1 MSQTKQSQVTEVETT
16 VDSSWKSLYKLGAAA
31 ALISVLLVLLDIFV
45 SILLPGGE
53 VEPGARSATDW
64 FALFQDNTYYGLRDL
79 GLLNIL
85 NIILGIPLL
94 LALYAAHRRVN
105 RAYAALAVA
114 LFLFGGA
121 IYVSNNAAIP
131 VFVLSGEYAAATTDA
146 QRSALVAAGEAM
158 LARGADFTP
167 GSLVGFLLPSVA
179 QITISFVMLRGG
191 VFGKPTAYIGL
202 LGFTLLLVFTIWT
215 TFVPEALGMAML
227 IALPGGLL
235 VMAWN
240 VLVARRL
247 FQLGRV
253 SRKEASV

>member
-1 MSQTKQSQVTEVETT
+1 M
-16 VDSSWKSLYKLGAAA
+16 
-31 ALISVLLVLLDIFV
+31 
-45 SILLPGGE
+45 
-53 VEPGARSATDW
+53 
-64 FALFQDNTYYGLRDL
+64 
-79 GLLNIL
+79 
-85 NIILGIPLL
+85 
-94 LALYAAHRRVN
+94 
-105 RAYAALAVA
+105 A